1 MDGLVNIAAAIF
13 PMYSAGICMDT
24 DLPGLD
30 KAVEGYF
37 HQTVVPLLTGC
48 VL

>member
-37 HQTVVPLLTGC
+37 H
-48 VL
+48 

>member
-1 MDGLVNIAAAIF
+1 MEDLVNLAAAIF

-30 KAVEGYF
+30 KALRGYF
-37 HQTVVPLLTGC
+37 NQTVVPLLAGC